1 MGERYDS
8 TAAEHYAAYR
18 PPLHPRILERL
29 VGPSEEFAS
38 GLDVGCGT
46 GISSVALARHCRSV
60 TGIDPSVSMLE
71 RAEPHPRVVY
81 RSGTVAVLGAL
92 PGSPFDVV
100 AFAGS
105 LFYTKSE
112 ELRRG
117 LLGLCREGAHW
128 LVYDFEILLDPV
140 LAALGVRV
148 RPEASDYDHTVDLS
162 DWDGFETVIRG
173 RDRIR
178 LEVRSVAMVHL
189 LLSDS
194 NRHDALA
201 ERHGNTDLLGTL
213 MKLVERDPGLRGL
226 EAEIHFSRHRG
237 PGGGASAGKV

>member
-1 MGERYDS
+1 MGERYD
-8 TAAEHYAAYR
+8 TNAADHYAAYR
-18 PPLHPRILERL
+18 PPLHPLILQRL

-46 GISSVALARHCRSV
+46 GISSVALAQHCRMV
-60 TGIDPSVSMLE
+60 TGIDPSASMLE
-71 RAEPHPRVVY
+71 RAVPHPRIVY
-81 RSGTVAVLGAL
+81 RAGSGSAPRTP

-105 LFYTKSE
+105 LFYAKSA
-112 ELRRG
+112 ELRSG
-117 LLGLCREGAHW
+117 LLGLCREGAPW

-140 LAALGVRV
+140 LAALGVQV
-148 RPEASDYDHTVDLS
+148 RSEASDYDHTVDLS
-162 DWDGFETVIRG
+162 DWEGFETVIRG
-173 RDRIR
+173 RERIR
-178 LEVRSVAMVHL
+178 LEVRSIDMVHL

-201 ERHGNTDLLGTL
+201 ERHGNTDLFGTL
-213 MKLVERDPGLRGL
+213 VKLVERDPGLRGL

-237 PGGGASAGKV
+237 PGVCA

>member
-18 PPLHPRILERL
+18 PPLHPLILQRL

-46 GISSVALARHCRSV
+46 GISSVALSQHCRSV
-60 TGIDPSVSMLE
+60 TGIDPSISMLE

-81 RSGTVAVLGAL
+81 RSGTGAVPGAL

-105 LFYTKSE
+105 LFYTKSA

-117 LLGLCREGAHW
+117 LLGLCREGAPW

-162 DWDGFETVIRG
+162 DWEGFETVIRG
-173 RDRIR
+173 RERIR
-178 LEVRSVAMVHL
+178 LEVRSIEMVHL

-201 ERHGNTDLLGTL
+201 GRHGSDDLFGTL
-213 MKLVERDPGLRGL
+213 VKLVERDPGLRGL

-237 PGGGASAGKV
+237 PGGCA